1 MRYHFT
7 LIRMAIIKKK
17 KTTINKCW
25 RGYGEKG
32 TLLHCWWERKLVQPL
47 CKTVQRFHKK
57 LKIELPYDLTIP
69 ILGISLEKTLSSP
82 HLTKTPK
89 SQLLNNH
96 QQKNTG
102 TYQKRYFTFKDNEE
116 MTTEQ

>member
-1 MRYHFT
+1 M
-7 LIRMAIIKKK
+7 
-17 KTTINKCW
+17 
-25 RGYGEKG
+25 
-32 TLLHCWWERKLVQPL
+32 VQPL